1 MIHTISFP
9 NFTDSKSRSYFSEA
23 QNHCVNRNLVNFKF
37 LVTMVNLKGKKSIA
51 SLVGQAKA
59 KMQTCLLEKCLKLQ
73 NKKFI
78 FNILLQIL
86 V

>member
-1 MIHTISFP
+1 
-9 NFTDSKSRSYFSEA
+9 
-23 QNHCVNRNLVNFKF
+23 
-37 LVTMVNLKGKKSIA
+37 MVNLKGKKSIA